1 MLLLGSSILSILVS
15 QYDDALSIAV
25 AVIIVGS
32 VGFYQEYKSEE
43 ALEALNNL
51 VPYRCNTIRNGIT
64 KNILAEEL
72 VPGDIILLSSGDR
85 IPADCRVLVSS
96 GLTVDESSLT
106 GIMMMM
112 IRMMMMMILV
122 FVSRYYNYISSYK

>member
-1 MLLLGSSILSILVS
+1 M
-15 QYDDALSIAV
+15 
-25 AVIIVGS
+25 GS

-106 GIMMMM
+106 GIMMLM
-112 IRMMMMMILV
+112 IRMMMMILV